1 MERTYLLY
9 REWASRLGCTR
20 VANVSSFVNT
30 GIYVSMAV
38 RPVSKTLTVHQG
50 KGFSQIE
57 ADVSALGESI
67 ETAIG
72 ASCRIKGVTMSST
85 VSDLS
90 VISKTSKLYQPS
102 GGLAV
107 HTNLENAKLHAAQ
120 EFVERPLA
128 RDFLMQHKAKYDIP
142 PEIFKNI
149 QKKYSQINWDLFH
162 NINAYILNDDIF
174 YTCAVMIAVNDDLR
188 GKMYFAGFG
197 SRLTLDKAVTA
208 SVLEAIQSYVT
219 LVVGMRDDIPKIT
232 KDSLKKDIKI
242 DVENKI
248 SPNNLPAKKITSAD
262 NIILAI
268 NKNDKAV
275 AFQEVAKYSIDG
287 LTATV
292 VKCGE
297 KWQ

>member
-1 MERTYLLY
+1 
-9 REWASRLGCTR
+9 
-20 VANVSSFVNT
+20 
-30 GIYVSMAV
+30 
-38 RPVSKTLTVHQG
+38 
-50 KGFSQIE
+50 
-57 ADVSALGESI
+57 
-67 ETAIG
+67 
-72 ASCRIKGVTMSST
+72 
-85 VSDLS
+85 
-90 VISKTSKLYQPS
+90 
-102 GGLAV
+102 
-107 HTNLENAKLHAAQ
+107 
-120 EFVERPLA
+120 
-128 RDFLMQHKAKYDIP
+128 
-142 PEIFKNI
+142 
-149 QKKYSQINWDLFH
+149 
-162 NINAYILNDDIF
+162 
-174 YTCAVMIAVNDDLR
+174 
-188 GKMYFAGFG
+188 MYFAGFG

-268 NKNDKAV
+268 NKNNKAV